1 MDIYEKIDAIFG
13 ADVDVKPQWAEEILS
28 ELQDIK
34 RLLIEQKVTST
45 PSLSQHNRLYEF
57 IKVFR
62 TSMKADDTKT
72 FIYKN
77 RRLGVNDKGLL
88 YDKYT
93 KKLLSKNEAFSVY
106 RYAYKNKDKLSL
118 VA

>member
-13 ADVDVKPQWAEEILS
+13 ADIDVKPQWAEEILS
-28 ELQDIK
+28 QLQDIK
-34 RLLIEQKVTST
+34 KLLLEQAVA
-45 PSLSQHNRLYEF
+45 PSLSQQDRLYDF

-77 RRLGVNDKGLL
+77 RKLGVNDRGLL

-93 KKLLSKNEAFSVY
+93 QKLLSRNEAFSVY
-106 RYAYKNKDKLSL
+106 RYAYKNQDKLSL
-118 VA
+118 IA